1 MSALRN
7 LFLASIVATLTFPLA
22 FTASAQ
28 ELAKEH
34 YIEYANIIINL
45 QTLPGTD
52 SAKGYLLATPCD
64 TCAPV
69 RIEVDESTELFV
81 NGAPSTA
88 QKLGLK
94 IDWQGAVF
102 FTPGTPPIATRLM
115 LNWR

>member
-1 MSALRN
+1 MSTLRK
-7 LFLASIVATLTFPLA
+7 LFLANLVAALTFTLA
-22 FTASAQ
+22 FAVYAQ
-28 ELAKEH
+28 ESAKEH

-45 QTLPGTD
+45 QVLPDSD
-52 SAKGYLLATPCD
+52 SAKGYLLATACD

-69 RIEVDESTELFV
+69 RIDVDESTEFFL

-102 FTPGTPPIATRLM
+102 FTPGTPPVATRLM
-115 LNWR
+115 LN